1 MKNNIRSFPFVV
13 VRDGIILNDPQAI
26 VDAYADFFVQAF
38 VSLDVSTDRT
48 SGNSLNI
55 PELDEDTVLSA
66 IRRLKSAM
74 TAGPDLVPSFLIQDC
89 GAVLAK
95 SLTYIFN
102 LILKSS
108 IFLVA
113 WKMSHVTPVFKSG
126 DRSHVTNY
134 RPISLICNFSKIFE
148 HVLHSFVYPHVSH
161 MIIKSQDDFMKS
173 CSTVTNLAVI
183 SQCLCE
189 IVDKQGQVL

>member
-1 MKNNIRSFPFVV
+1 V

-38 VSLDVSTDRT
+38 VSLDVSIGNNCDSICDRM

-55 PELDEDTVLSA
+55 PELDEDIVLSA
-66 IRRLKSAM
+66 IRRLKSAV
-74 TAGPDLVPSFLIQDC
+74 TAGPERVSSFFIKDC
-89 GAVLAK
+89 DAVLAK
-95 SLTYIFN
+95 PLTYEYIFN

-108 IFLVA
+108 TFPVA

-126 DRSHVTNY
+126 DRSDVTNY

-161 MIIKSQDDFMKS
+161 MIIKSQHDFMKS

-189 IVDKQGQVL
+189 IVDKQGQGL